1 MKKILIALALIFPAF
16 FAAAQEIPAGMRMEL
31 AEISENDDQFSI
43 FKYKDE
49 DGSVAYYL
57 SVGREFNVV
66 EAVFGDVSN
75 ISLGHVDETVLCL
88 GKTYDEAQ
96 AFLESMLALFDKE
109 LETTVEFPARLSVG
123 AEKLGGE
130 SVANCIVVKR
140 FLQGKHLLFHF
151 ISGDHT
157 GESELSK
164 ANLKSL
170 ISSLKIARKL
180 HPEK

>member
-31 AEISENDDQFSI
+31 AEITENDDQFSI

-109 LETTVEFPARLSVG
+109 PGTSMEFPARLSVG
-123 AEKLGGE
+123 AEKLGSLVPLHQRRPHRG
-130 SVANCIVVKR
+130 VGAV
-140 FLQGKHLLFHF
+140 Q
-151 ISGDHT
+151 
-157 GESELSK
+157 GESEIPDLVLEDC
-164 ANLKSL
+164 AQAAPGE
-170 ISSLKIARKL
+170 ISIFLRIRQN
-180 HPEK
+180 